1 VSSTG
6 TYRGSLFGHGSW
18 SRSPLPARADA
29 DDANPRAANAEDDAH
44 RVVAVDD
51 DDEMPLDVGFATE
64 AAETAAD
71 ATRHGATCAHD
82 PGFGLELARA
92 EDAHA
97 RRSSAANVRSIIAR
111 AARDDDMRRR
121 GEESSRPSPARRR
134 TAERKKN
141 FIRGATIRVH
151 HR

>member
-1 VSSTG
+1 M
-6 TYRGSLFGHGSW
+6 FGHGSW

-97 RRSSAANVRSIIAR
+97 RRSSAVNVRSIIAR
-111 AARDDDMRRR
+111 AARDVREEPAQNTSRQNGKKKSRERDDSC
-121 GEESSRPSPARRR
+121 SSRR
-134 TAERKKN
+134 
-141 FIRGATIRVH
+141 
-151 HR
+151 

>member
-1 VSSTG
+1 
-6 TYRGSLFGHGSW
+6 LFGHGSW

-121 GEESSRPSPARRR
+121 GEESSAQSRPSKNSR
-134 TAERKKN
+134 TEKK
-141 FIRGATIRVH
+141 IYPRRGATIRVH